1 MDRSNPI
8 FQKGRIVIAL
18 VLNDASASQD
28 SLRVARVMCQTATQ
42 VVEGSCVVTHPD
54 EQKADCSHNLGV
66 VW

>member
-1 MDRSNPI
+1 
-8 FQKGRIVIAL
+8 
-18 VLNDASASQD
+18 
-28 SLRVARVMCQTATQ
+28 MCQTATQ